1 MSTLSKVLLSAVV
14 GSVLA
19 IGPASAFSQTPDNPP
34 PNTPNY
40 RTYEEH
46 RGGGFGWVGL
56 IGLLGLLGLRR
67 PTYTPTTTAR
77 DYNRE
82 KKI

>member
-1 MSTLSKVLLSAVV
+1 MSTLSKLLLSAAAS
-14 GSVLA
+14 SVLA

-34 PNTPNY
+34 ATNPNY

-46 RGGGFGWVGL
+46 RGGGFGWIGL